1 MKRIWKPFVAKDG
14 GGLGY
19 NPPVPPRD
27 PRPQL
32 GTVTRQLIRD
42 AARKVSELSHVRAS
56 RILVVAGEA
65 RRASRATIRPL
76 GNKLR
81 QSKGRR
87 PRVVLNG
94 RRILYV
100 ITLRPMF
107 FRRST
112 AEARV
117 ETLLHELFHISG
129 RFDGTLHRGRR
140 HSLLP
145 GKRFSALLGPLV
157 ERYLAAMDP
166 AIREALG
173 RRGEVLVRQWLER
186 PPIRISPRSSGRLL
200 YTEDQLFLGP
210 VMML

>member
-1 MKRIWKPFVAKDG
+1 MSQ
-14 GGLGY
+14 
-19 NPPVPPRD
+19 RD

-32 GTVTRQLIRD
+32 GTVIRRLIRD
-42 AARKVSELSHVRAS
+42 AARKLPELSHVRAS
-56 RILVVAGEA
+56 RILVIAGEA

-81 QSKGRR
+81 RAGRRR
-87 PRVVLNG
+87 PRVLLDG
-94 RRILYV
+94 RRMLYV

-107 FRRST
+107 FRSST

-145 GKRFSALLGPLV
+145 GKRFSSLLGPLV
-157 ERYLAAMDP
+157 NRYLAAMEP
-166 AIREALG
+166 AILEALG
-173 RRGEVLVRQWLER
+173 RRGEVLVRQWLEK
-186 PPIRISPRSSGRLL
+186 PPIRVSPRSRGRLT

-210 VMML
+210 VKML